1 MKQINEK
8 ERQLT
13 ALQTLVE
20 HYASPLPLG
29 IKGRF
34 YLASPYTS
42 EDPEQTRAW
51 IQEIKA
57 LVPKII
63 NAYPGLV
70 LLVPVLATDPLATT
84 CEPEGGW
91 YAYGLEM
98 EDGAE
103 GMIIAKQEGW
113 EHSRGIMLE
122 LGFARGKGIP
132 IYTLDPKSIINYLKI

>member
-1 MKQINEK
+1 M
-8 ERQLT
+8 T
-13 ALQTLVE
+13 ALQTLVK
-20 HYASPLPLG
+20 HFATPLPLG
-29 IKGRF
+29 TKGRF
-34 YLASPYTS
+34 YVASPYTS
-42 EDPEQTRAW
+42 ENPEQTRAW
-51 IQEIKA
+51 LQEMQE

-70 LLVPVLATDPLATT
+70 LLVPVLATDPLAED

-91 YAYGLEM
+91 YAYGLGL

-103 GMIIAKQEGW
+103 GVIVVTQEGW

-132 IYTLDPKSIINYLKI
+132 IYTLDPKCI